1 MGSGSSTV
9 AAAVPLVR
17 RASSAESEY
26 HTPPTST
33 IEPFANDPFP
43 TEAEANGPGAVAW
56 RKFVETGV
64 IPDEVFADDALRHK
78 MLAFARGEIDTA
90 VTDEELAIAAD
101 APWAGDD
108 EIQNASDHLVTGKFV
123 CGVFV
128 PEYEQQYPV
137 KPQHDPEPDA
147 GVVFDEDVLDLVRD
161 FDQIR
166 IRGRP
171 VPRYPLDAS
180 ARVFVPGA
188 PRHSR
193 KRTRSEA
200 GFEYD
205 WN

>member
-9 AAAVPLVR
+9 AAAVPLIR

-26 HTPPTST
+26 YTPPTST
-33 IEPFANDPFP
+33 TEPFASDPFS
-43 TEAEANGPGAVAW
+43 TEANGPGAVAW

-64 IPDEVFADDALRHK
+64 IPNEVFADDALRHK

-137 KPQHDPEPDA
+137 KPQHDPETTM
-147 GVVFDEDVLDLVRD
+147 FDEDVLDLVRD

-171 VPRYPLDAS
+171 VPRYPLDGS

-200 GFEYD
+200 GLD
-205 WN
+205 